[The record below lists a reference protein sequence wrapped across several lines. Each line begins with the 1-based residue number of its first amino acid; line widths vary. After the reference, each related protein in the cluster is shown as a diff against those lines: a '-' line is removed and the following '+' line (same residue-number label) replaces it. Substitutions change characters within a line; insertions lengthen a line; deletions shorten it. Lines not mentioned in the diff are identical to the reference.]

1 MKLAS
6 GVDLIEVRRVRDVI
20 ARHGDRFLERVFTPA
35 ELDACAGR
43 AESLAA
49 RFAAKEAAAKAL
61 GRGIGDVG
69 WLEIEVIGNARHAPR
84 LKLHGAAA
92 RIARRQ
98 KLSAWSVSLTHTRE
112 YALAFVIAQKAEPD

>member
-1 MKLAS
+1 M
-6 GVDLIEVRRVRDVI
+6 RDAI
-20 ARHGDRFLERVFTPA
+20 SRHGDRFLKRVFTPA
-35 ELDACAGR
+35 ELEASAGR

-69 WLEIEVIGNARHAPR
+69 WLEIEVIGNAKHAPR
-84 LKLHGAAA
+84 LKLHGRAA

-98 KLSAWSVSLTHTRE
+98 KLSVWSVSLTHTHE
-112 YALAFVIAQKAEPD
+112 YALAFVVAMKTELEA